1 MKSWKLLVVVFDSAE
16 TEVVVGRA
24 ETEDAVVSS
33 SVESKDVVIVVVVV
47 VVLDDFVV
55 VLDGFVVVVLE
66 DFVVVVLED
75 FVVVTV
81 EDFVV
86 VDSLSEVD
94 DDCKTVFVF
103 NVDGIVD
110 VTGGVTETLE
120 ANFVLNWSAVV
131 GPIIEKV
138 TNSASL
144 GVGVVSSTNEV
155 IVDVGIVVWSDSW
168 WIGKYV
174 TFEDSPWYKKV
185 LKLICINDIHIFC

>member
-16 TEVVVGRA
+16 TEVVVGSA

-33 SVESKDVVIVVVVV
+33 SVESKDVVIVVVVVV

-75 FVVVTV
+75 FVVVAF

-155 IVDVGIVVWSDSW
+155 IVDVGIVV
-168 WIGKYV
+168 
-174 TFEDSPWYKKV
+174 
-185 LKLICINDIHIFC
+185 